1 VCGKNKTFVPVTPL
15 CYVLR
20 FAPVVKKYNA
30 PLITICIIEDI
41 LDIQQ
46 GLADIIHADARL
58 TLLKSYANAE
68 DAIAGLPALSPDV
81 VVADINLPRKSGI
94 ECVAEIK
101 SRHPEIQFIMF
112 TIYEDND
119 QVFEALKAGASGYI
133 LKNTEPGKI
142 IEAIMELHEGGSPMS
157 PKIARKVLQSF
168 SNVGPNPVYELI
180 SKREREVLELLSKGF
195 LYKEIAEKLSISLS
209 TVKRHLNHIYDK
221 LQVQN
226 KTEAVNK
233 LYGKQ

>member
-1 VCGKNKTFVPVTPL
+1 LV
-15 CYVLR
+15 
-20 FAPVVKKYNA
+20 
-30 PLITICIIEDI
+30 TICIIEDI
-41 LDIQQ
+41 ADIRE
-46 GLADIIHADARL
+46 GLATIVRNDGRL
-58 TLLKSYANAE
+58 SLLGTFDNAE
-68 DAIAGLPALSPDV
+68 DAIEGLPNLKPQV
-81 VVADINLPRKSGI
+81 VVADINLPGKSGI

-101 SRHPEIQFIMF
+101 SRHLDIQFIMF

-133 LKNTEPGKI
+133 LKNTEPEKI
-142 IEAIMELHEGGSPMS
+142 IEAIVELHEGGSPMS

-168 SNVGPNPVYELI
+168 SHTKPNPVYELI

-195 LYKEIAEKLSISLS
+195 LYKEIGDQLNISLS
-209 TVKRHLNHIYDK
+209 TVKRHLNHIYEK